1 MAALA
6 VRLDARHEALNAID
20 HAVDVD
26 AHDPVPVFI
35 GRLVHRAED
44 ADTGIVADQV
54 HLAEHAQRLVR
65 RPLHRLAIG
74 DIQLD
79 GVHVAADAAEFPQRT
94 LQMIGTDVG
103 DGDLH
108 AGCR

>member
-6 VRLDARHEALNAID
+6 VRLDARHETLDAID

-26 AHDPVPVFI
+26 AHDPVPVLV

-44 ADTGIVADQV
+44 ADAGVVADEV
-54 HLAEHAQRLVR
+54 DFAEHAQRLVR
-65 RPLHRLAIG
+65 CPVHGLAIG

-79 GVHVAADAAEFPQRT
+79 GVHIAP
-94 LQMIGTDVG
+94 GTASSACA
-103 DGDLH
+103 LS
-108 AGCR
+108 R